1 MALTYVVFA
10 VVLLA
15 FCGASY
21 LEVVKSRLDQVP
33 TKVDFLAAL
42 LPLVCIP
49 ALLSLC
55 CGFYKWLVNS
65 NCFSICYLN
74 FSSEHLR
81 FLDIGL

>member
-1 MALTYVVFA
+1 MVITYNGFV
-10 VVLLA
+10 VVLVA
-15 FCGASY
+15 FCGVSY
-21 LEVVKSRLDQVP
+21 LEVVKSRDEQVP

-65 NCFSICYLN
+65 YCFLLSGF
-74 FSSEHLR
+74 FSNLLL
-81 FLDIGL
+81 LDIALC